1 MDPIPQAAGEPA
13 IEKLV
18 TVESADGLSLNGFE
32 VLAPHRRGAG
42 IVWLHGFGVGYDLP
56 ECVRLGRE
64 LASRGIGF
72 VAGNVRGHDGGVVA
86 YRRNGNREEA
96 IRAGSWWE
104 VFEDSAKDVSAWM
117 DHARSLRFTRLV
129 LAGHSFGALKAVY
142 YATSAKPS
150 DLGGL
155 ALVSPSFGLRHLD
168 PEVAKRATS
177 LVTEG
182 RGEEL
187 LPAGSWPR
195 GFGTDTVSAETYAS
209 WWRVAPGFF
218 GPQPTRFA
226 ELRWP
231 LLVVYGASGDVGGKD
246 DIDRFAAQATSAAS
260 FDWMVIPGL
269 RHRYAGGEA
278 ALAEALDRWIVRL
291 TGGGD

>member
-1 MDPIPQAAGEPA
+1 VTEQ
-13 IEKLV
+13 LV

-32 VLAPHRRGAG
+32 VVTPHQSGAG

-64 LASRGIGF
+64 LAARGVGF
-72 VAGNVRGHDGGVVA
+72 IAGNVRGHDGGVVA
-86 YRRNGNREEA
+86 YRRSGNREEA
-96 IRAGSWWE
+96 VRAGSWWE
-104 VFEDSAKDVSAWM
+104 VFEDSARDVAAWM
-117 DHARSLRFTRLV
+117 DHARRLSFTKLV

-142 YATSAKPS
+142 YATSEKPP

-168 PEVAKRATS
+168 AQVAALAMA
-177 LVTEG
+177 LVAEG

-195 GFGTDTVSAETYAS
+195 GFGTDTVSAQTYAS
-209 WWRVAPGFF
+209 WSRVAPGFF
-218 GPQPTRFA
+218 GEPPTRFGDIIC
-226 ELRWP
+226 P
-231 LLVVYGASGDVGGKD
+231 LLVVYGASGDVGGRE
-246 DIDRFAAQATSAAS
+246 DIDGFAAQATSAPR
-260 FDWMVIPGL
+260 FDWLVIQGL
-269 RHRYAGGEA
+269 RHRYAGAEA

-291 TGGGD
+291 DGRSD